1 MKLHQINMNRQD
13 LYLCCKNLRKWS
25 YIFIITSNVG
35 TFMTK
40 KVLLKLI
47 FWNQVG
53 WIFIIAT
60 IWKWHQIN
68 VNRQD
73 LYLCWQEFKKMVLY
87 FHYHLKCRHTHD
99 KKGAIEVDLLKSSR
113 MNFCHC
119 YYLKL
124 HQINMNRQDLY
135 LCCMNL
141 RKWSYIFIITSN
153 VGIFMTKKVL
163 LKLIFWNQVGWIFD
177 HCYYLKLHQINM
189 NRQIFVS
196 LLQEFKNNGHIFSLS
211 PQMSAYSWQKRC
223 YWSWSFEIKSDEF
236 LSLLLFE
243 MASN

>member
-1 MKLHQINMNRQD
+1 MVLYFHYHLKCRHIHDKKGAIEVDLLKSSRMNFYHCYYLKLHQINMNRQD

-35 TFMTK
+35 IFMTK
-40 KVLLKLI
+40 KGAIEVDLLKSSRMNIYHCYYL
-47 FWNQVG
+47 
-53 WIFIIAT
+53 
-60 IWKWHQIN
+60 KWHQIN

-87 FHYHLKCRHTHD
+87 FHYHLKCRHIHD
-99 KKGAIEVDLLKSSR
+99 KKGAIEVYLLKSSR
-113 MNFCHC
+113 MNFYHC

-135 LCCMNL
+135 LCCKNL

-163 LKLIFWNQVGWIFD
+163 LKLIFWNQVGRIFIIANIWN
-177 HCYYLKLHQINM
+177 CIKLILID
-189 NRQIFVS
+189 RIC
-196 LLQEFKNNGHIFSLS
+196 I
-211 PQMSAYSWQKRC
+211 
-223 YWSWSFEIKSDEF
+223 
-236 LSLLLFE
+236 
-243 MASN
+243 